1 MYTNIGDKA
10 SFAFFCPR
18 THQVVLID
26 LLDRQSLI
34 FLGILGA
41 EAEAGH
47 KVARCPPEKLMSC
60 LCKECKLCCFDETLL
75 ECSRQG
81 EHDTQVRWVYV

>member
-1 MYTNIGDKA
+1 M
-10 SFAFFCPR
+10 FF
-18 THQVVLID
+18 LK
-26 LLDRQSLI
+26 QSLI

-60 LCKECKLCCFDETLL
+60 LCKEHKLCCFDETLL
-75 ECSRQG
+75 ECSRQSEYG
-81 EHDTQVRWVYV
+81 RQVRYVYANMSQKKTFLKNISDPFIFW